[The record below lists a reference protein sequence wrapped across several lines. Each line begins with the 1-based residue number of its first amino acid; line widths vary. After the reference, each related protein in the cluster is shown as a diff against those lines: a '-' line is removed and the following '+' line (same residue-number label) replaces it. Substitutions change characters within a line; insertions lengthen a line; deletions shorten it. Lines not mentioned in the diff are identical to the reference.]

1 MDISYLGHSAFK
13 IRGKTATV
21 ITDPYDN
28 EMVGLK
34 FPKHVSADIVT
45 VSHHHRDHDATRQIE
60 GSPYIV
66 DGPGEY
72 EVKGVSIVGIP
83 SFHDTESG
91 ARRGSNT
98 IYRIEV
104 DDVSLAHLGDLGHN
118 LTSSEIEN
126 LDGVDILCIPV
137 GGIYTID
144 AVQAAE
150 VIKAVEPAVVIPM
163 HFGRSELN
171 PQNFGNLAPLSV
183 FLKEV
188 GKESV
193 SPQPK
198 LTISKDKLPTELQVV
213 VLA

>member
-1 MDISYLGHSAFK
+1 MDINYLGHSAFK
-13 IRGKTATV
+13 IRGRGATV
-21 ITDPYDN
+21 ITDPYES

-45 VSHHHRDHDATRQIE
+45 VSHHHRDHDATGQIE
-60 GSPYIV
+60 GSPYLV

-83 SFHDTESG
+83 SCHDTESG

-104 DDVSLAHLGDLGHN
+104 DGVSFVHLGDLGHTLSN
-118 LTSSEIEN
+118 NEVES

-150 VIKAVEPAVVIPM
+150 VIKSVEPAVVIPM
-163 HFGRSELN
+163 HFGRPELN
-171 PQNFGNLAPLSV
+171 RQNFGNLAPFSV

-188 GKESV
+188 GKEPV